1 MMMLYI
7 KKQGETLIG
16 ISLSKKHGNAVK
28 RNRVKRLLRAVYM
41 PLKDSIKEGYF
52 IVFLPK
58 PADEYSFDRFSAEI
72 DRLLKKE
79 DLLC

>member
-1 MMMLYI
+1 MMLYLP
-7 KKQGETLIG
+7 KQGETLIG

-28 RNRVKRLLRAVYM
+28 RNRVKRLLRAVYI
-41 PLKDSIKEGYF
+41 PLTDSIKQGYF

-58 PADEYSFDRFSAEI
+58 PADDYSFDRFNSEI
-72 DRLLKKE
+72 NRLLKRE